1 VFRERVKEP
10 RRKCT
15 AFNKQGPAFLPSVIR
30 EIHFRIRTAPRELL
44 IEPAEHGTL
53 KPFCRTILV
62 FQLSH
67 HRAMR
72 ILSVVPNGHTCKLII
87 DRNESKR
94 LNRYAAKPGRPFHQ
108 LIMLLPPH
116 RLHVAKVGPLRERL
130 SPFYPLQPLDRS
142 SSRHPKQA
150 GWRDQPRAPA
160 SYRRHPTKLLVQPWT
175 SVLGDRGSCIK
186 LHWFRMLRLAFVG
199 PQVVNP
205 SE

>member
-130 SPFYPLQPLDRS
+130 SPFYPLPAIWIVHHLATPS
-142 SSRHPKQA
+142 K
-150 GWRDQPRAPA
+150 RDGETNREHQHRTDDIPPSFWCSLGRA
-160 SYRRHPTKLLVQPWT
+160 YRGT
-175 SVLGDRGSCIK
+175 GDHALNYTGSECY
-186 LHWFRMLRLAFVG
+186 G
-199 PQVVNP
+199 
-205 SE
+205 